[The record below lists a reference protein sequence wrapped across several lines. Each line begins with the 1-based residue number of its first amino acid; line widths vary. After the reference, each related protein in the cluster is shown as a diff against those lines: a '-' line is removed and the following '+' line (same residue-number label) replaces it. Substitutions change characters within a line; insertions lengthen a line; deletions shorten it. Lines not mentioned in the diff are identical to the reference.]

1 MLSPRAHYL
10 NIRRPSSTTRS
21 ADVLAAPR
29 GASIPRRD
37 RGFRPPRVLARIDR
51 VGAAGREFDAA
62 GACAGARY
70 HLALPREKAM
80 RHVEAQRA
88 IDLELFLRKELI
100 ARGFVRKAV
109 VAPRVV
115 PDVV

>member
-1 MLSPRAHYL
+1 MS
-10 NIRRPSSTTRS
+10 RS

-29 GASIPRRD
+29 DASIRAGIAGFVRRV
-37 RGFRPPRVLARIDR
+37 RWLALQQAKRRPYGIDR
-51 VGAAGREFDAA
+51 VRAAGREFDAA

-88 IDLELFLRKELI
+88 IDLELFLR
-100 ARGFVRKAV
+100 
-109 VAPRVV
+109 
-115 PDVV
+115 